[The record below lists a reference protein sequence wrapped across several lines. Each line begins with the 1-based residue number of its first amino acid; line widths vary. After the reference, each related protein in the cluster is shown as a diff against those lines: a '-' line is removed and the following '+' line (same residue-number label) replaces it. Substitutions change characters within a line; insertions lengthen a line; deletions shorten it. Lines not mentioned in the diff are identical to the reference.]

1 MQTIEDSQR
10 KQSEQQ
16 KIYIVENID
25 ELDNHERRVTTIE
38 EQQTQ
43 EDIGDDESPRMRETD
58 LDYCAE
64 GTEDCE

>member
-1 MQTIEDSQR
+1 M
-10 KQSEQQ
+10 
-16 KIYIVENID
+16 ENID